1 MPQISQ
7 ESLTEIFLEEP
18 SLFRV
23 LLLNDDKTTMEFV
36 VFVLV
41 EIFDK
46 TSDEAIKV
54 MLQIH
59 KEGSGVCGIYTYDVA
74 ELKANQVVEIARQKG
89 YPLRVEIEEIS

>member
-46 TSDEAIKV
+46 SSDEAIKV

>member
-89 YPLRVEIEEIS
+89 YPLRVEIEEVI

>member
-23 LLLNDDKTTMEFV
+23 LLLNDDKTTMDFV

-46 TSDEAIKV
+46 TRDEATKV

-89 YPLRVEIEEIS
+89 YPLRVEIEEII

>member
-89 YPLRVEIEEIS
+89 YPLRVEIEEII

>member
-46 TSDEAIKV
+46 SSDEAIKV

-89 YPLRVEIEEIS
+89 YPLRVEIEEII